1 MLIGLVFVLC
11 IVVVYLSLLVD
22 ASGVLE
28 EDCAIEVAETEV
40 EEEPAVEIEETEV
53 ADDDLETSSVA
64 LVVKLLVLATT
75 FAFVFVLV
83 DVDRA
88 EEVRDVGTPLL
99 VETLVIDVVP
109 DDEAD
114 DERDGKLDDGVDA
127 DILLTEL
134 LSGVEDERDTGT
146 LLAELLGEVE
156 EEVDADRMLVELL
169 AMGVV
174 LDMMEVESVDDK
186 IEGEDVVVDT
196 LWAGVEV
203 EEALTIALEV
213 DVETDML

>member
-40 EEEPAVEIEETEV
+40 EDESAVEIEETEV
-53 ADDDLETSSVA
+53 ADDDSETSSVA
-64 LVVKLLVLATT
+64 LVVELFVLATT

-99 VETLVIDVVP
+99 VETLVIDVVL

-174 LDMMEVESVDDK
+174 LDMMEVESVDR